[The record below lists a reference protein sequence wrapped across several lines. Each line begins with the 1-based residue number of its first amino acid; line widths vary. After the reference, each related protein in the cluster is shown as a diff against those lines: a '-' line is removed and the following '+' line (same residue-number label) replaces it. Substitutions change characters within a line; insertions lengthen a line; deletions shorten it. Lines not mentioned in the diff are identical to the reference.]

1 MNDEETSISAEGG
14 GGSSVERLLAL
25 AVSASVVLVG
35 VPASAWATE
44 QIEGSE
50 SAVSQVQ
57 TPASQTAPTDSSS
70 QADASNNGTGASASN
85 ASDSKNAPT
94 EDKQSTDSTE
104 PTDSSSLPSQAS
116 PSDSNKIAQPR
127 RLPRMAPANKSLSDV
142 WVNADSGTDDNAGT
156 SADAPLAS
164 LKAGLNAL
172 GDGGTLHIAG
182 TFTTGTPLTIP
193 SGAHLDVYS
202 DATFTGSNGQK
213 GIILSSGAKLG
224 ASNGAKLTM
233 SGFATALDIASG
245 AEVNDGIYILDRNA
259 IAFHLK
265 GTFNGSSR
273 EALTVSAMESTGRA
287 FTYGTGSSFN
297 NCTVNVQAKNET
309 SEQYAPLVM
318 SNASLTTRGVWF
330 YLNPVKDTYILDLN
344 NSDLYVYKATGSY
357 HYKQTMTIEGQS
369 RIINGSTLTSDGSRI
384 TNGQDSTMEV
394 TDSTVVFK
402 NSTAGGLNVNYANS
416 NATFTNST
424 LVGENLRYTPL
435 FGAGLNKPEKQFIK
449 FVGNSVINTAAVDK
463 IADNGGANPPAQY
476 VVTGG
481 SFKIAYDP
489 SYNYNVTT
497 PTNGAENGNERLSL
511 LTLADSSTNVLN
523 PKNINGDRYTYNVE
537 RASDDGLKHVWV
549 PSAKVTYVL
558 NNSNASFADGSQQ
571 SKTATTIRGYALD
584 MIAGNVDPGTPTDAN
599 GVEFLGWFYRDAAG
613 VEHSF
618 ETSSVVDTNLEVYA
632 KWNAASVIYHNNNG
646 GTNFVSAV
654 APSTQSATVL
664 DFDSI
669 SAQDS
674 TFAVPGKTFKHWTTD
689 PAGHGKPIA
698 PGETLPVTGASSIDL
713 YAQYDVNLYQVAF
726 SANGG
731 RFSDD
736 SVFKT
741 NPDVFTVI
749 TDPNG
754 GDVAVL
760 KKKAE
765 YGDEFRSLLGALDYN
780 TLVPDQKAQKN
791 GWILGDTTSWYATP
805 TGGKSY
811 NFKDRKSWLFS
822 RPGDNPQI
830 TEDVTFY
837 LGWKEDPKVEKIQ
850 QDGEIPGDIWGVSP
864 AESSKEQFV
873 RVGDTFSVTGVINA
887 DSIKDQMNMIESLF
901 PEVTGSDRSA
911 VMMDRSA
918 NSENSK
924 LSQIALTSPT
934 STFTATL
941 TMPEG
946 VTIPESPQVTPA
958 GLGDAFEVTDVKVDD
973 RDITV
978 TLSLKAGMTD
988 YAKLKAAVESVT
1000 PMADGG
1006 LTLTVNGLGIDGDK
1020 VANGDKLTL
1029 SGKVTGSFSAVA
1041 TSPGGTSKRFKF
1053 AWNAV
1058 QDLPTRDP
1066 NSSNVKAI
1074 EYTLVVV
1081 KPYQGILPADILVG
1095 EETQHHAAYPVRRG
1109 ESLDFVG
1116 ALNVEPIKE
1125 QMKAIEALYPGVA
1138 DYEKLGIQVRNFGFE
1153 ATFTIPE
1160 GLSLPAEVTPQ
1171 ALDFGEGFKVEE
1183 TSVHGRTLT
1192 VKMTLNKDVTN
1203 YAQLNK
1209 IVMDA
1214 GAKDHW
1220 MKMVIPGVT
1229 VNSDAP
1235 AGKQLTVFGEVTGA
1249 FEATAT
1255 SEAGT
1260 AKEFNFLWSAEQ
1272 WPDGRDGMADA
1283 SDKSIRFTVITPE
1296 QTLLPADILVNGD
1309 TENSAIHMTKRGS
1322 ELNFSADLDVSGI
1335 QKKMEE
1341 IEESNNVPAEH
1352 FDRVLVKQIESEFTT
1367 RISVPEELRAVWPK
1381 DKASYALTGTDAFE
1395 ISDVTYADGV
1405 VTISMT
1411 LKGDY
1416 PTYKALRQAIHDDTK
1431 PSLSLTVAG
1440 FKVPDTA
1447 PLDQNITVS
1456 SEVSGY
1462 MKALAAVE
1470 GGRSASFSMEW
1481 VSVQKEGGRDK
1492 ILEGTDSS
1500 AVQLTLKVT
1509 EDPAVIDVK
1518 PPSPAKLPKTGATH
1532 LGLSVYM
1539 SLAFLVAGGAM
1550 VASQR
1555 RTRKEFN

>member
-1 MNDEETSISAEGG
+1 MKNHRAPWTRGTCR
-14 GGSSVERLLAL
+14 RLLAL
-25 AVSASVVLVG
+25 AVSASVVLIG

-50 SAVSQVQ
+50 STVSKVQ
-57 TPASQTAPTDSSS
+57 APASQTAPTDSSS
-70 QADASNNGTGASASN
+70 QADASDNGMGVSASN
-85 ASDSKNAPT
+85 SSDSENATT
-94 EDKQSTDSTE
+94 ENTQSTGSGE
-104 PTDSSSLPSQAS
+104 PTASSSLPSQAS
-116 PSDSNKIAQPR
+116 PSDSNKIAQPQ
-127 RLPRMAPANKSLSDV
+127 RLPRMAPATKSLSDV
-142 WVNADSGTDDNAGT
+142 WVNADSGSDDNAGT

-202 DATFTGSNGQK
+202 DATFTGSNGQN
-213 GIILSSGAKLG
+213 GIILSAGAKLG
-224 ASNGAKLTM
+224 ASHGAKLTM

-259 IAFHLK
+259 IAFNLK
-265 GTFNGSSR
+265 GKFNGSSR
-273 EALTVSAMESTGRA
+273 EALTVSALESTGRA
-287 FTYGTGSSFN
+287 FTYGKGSSFN
-297 NCTVNVQAKNET
+297 NCTVNVQAKDEK

-318 SNASLTTRGVWF
+318 NNASLTTRGVWY
-330 YLNPVKDTYILDLN
+330 YLNPEKDTYSLDLN
-344 NSDLYVYKATGSY
+344 NSDLYVYKATGSSA
-357 HYKQTMTIEGQS
+357 YKQTMAIFGQL
-369 RIINGSTLTSDGSRI
+369 RIVNGSTLTSDGSRI
-384 TNGQDSTMEV
+384 SQGDHSTMEV
-394 TDSTVVFK
+394 TDSTMVFK
-402 NSTAGGLNVNYANS
+402 NSTAGGYNINYENS

-424 LVGENLRYTPL
+424 LVGENLRYIPL
-435 FGAGLNKPEKQFIK
+435 FGAGRNNPEGQFIK
-449 FVGNSVINTAAVDK
+449 FVGNSVVNTAAVDK
-463 IADNGGANPPAQY
+463 TADNGGANAPAQY

-489 SYNYNVTT
+489 TYNYNVTT

-523 PKNINGDRYTYNVE
+523 PKNINGDRYTYNVA

-558 NNSNASFADGSQQ
+558 NNSNASFADGSKQ

-599 GVEFLGWFYRDAAG
+599 GVKFLGWFYRDDAG
-613 VEHSF
+613 AEHEF
-618 ETSSVVDTNLEVYA
+618 DASSAVDTNLEVYA

-654 APSTQSATVL
+654 APSAQSATVL

-689 PAGHGKPIA
+689 PAGQGKPIA
-698 PGETLPVTGASSIDL
+698 PGETLPITGASSIDL

-791 GWILGDTTSWYATP
+791 GWILGDTTNWYTTP
-805 TGGKSY
+805 TGGKKY

-830 TEDVTFY
+830 TKDMTFY
-837 LGWKEDPKVEKIQ
+837 LGWKEDPKVDKIEN
-850 QDGEIPGDIWGVSP
+850 DAEIPGDIWGVNP

-887 DSIKDQMNMIESLF
+887 DSIKDQMNAIESMF
-901 PEVTGSDRSA
+901 PQVTSSNRSA

-918 NSENSK
+918 NSENLK

-1020 VANGDKLTL
+1020 VANGDKLTI

-1041 TSPGGTSKRFKF
+1041 TSPGGTSKHFKF
-1053 AWNAV
+1053 TWNAV
-1058 QDLPTRDP
+1058 QDGSTGDP

-1081 KPYQGILPADILVG
+1081 KPYLGILPADIRVG
-1095 EETQHHAAYPVRRG
+1095 KETQHNAAYPVRRG

-1116 ALNVEPIKE
+1116 AVNVEPIKK
-1125 QMKAIEALYPGVA
+1125 QMKEIEALYPGGT
-1138 DYEKLGIQVRNFGFE
+1138 DYEKLGIQVRNFAFE

-1203 YAQLNK
+1203 YAQLQK

-1220 MKMVIPGVT
+1220 MKMLIPGVT

-1235 AGKQLTVFGEVTGA
+1235 AGKQLTLFGEVTGA

-1260 AKEFNFLWSAEQ
+1260 AKEFNFSWGAEQ
-1272 WPDGRDGMADA
+1272 WPDGRDAVADA

-1296 QTLLPADILVNGD
+1296 QALLPADILVNGD

-1322 ELNFSADLDVSGI
+1322 ELNFSADLDVSVI

-1341 IEESNNVPAEH
+1341 IEKSNNVPAEH
-1352 FDRVLVKQIESEFTT
+1352 FDRVMVKRIESEFTT

-1395 ISDVTYADGV
+1395 ISDVAYADGV
-1405 VTISMT
+1405 ITLSMK

-1431 PSLSLTVAG
+1431 SSLILTVAG

-1456 SEVSGY
+1456 GEVSGY
-1462 MKALAAVE
+1462 MKALATVE

-1509 EDPAVIDVK
+1509 KDPAVIDVK
-1518 PPSPAKLPKTGATH
+1518 PPSPAKLPKTGAAH
-1532 LGLSVYM
+1532 IGLSLYV
-1539 SLAFLVAGGAM
+1539 SLAFLVAGGTM